1 MIRFL
6 LTILIIYLIWRVLF
20 RYILP
25 YLLVKRMGNFQKKN
39 VKKEGQVTINHK
51 PKTKKSF
58 GEDDG
63 EYVDFEE
70 VE

>member
-1 MIRFL
+1 MRFI
-6 LTILIIYLIWRVLF
+6 LTLLIIYLIWRVIF
-20 RYILP
+20 KYILP
-25 YLLVKRMGNFQKKN
+25 YLLVKRMGNFQNKKN

-51 PKTKKSF
+51 PKSKKSF
-58 GEDDG
+58 TEDDG